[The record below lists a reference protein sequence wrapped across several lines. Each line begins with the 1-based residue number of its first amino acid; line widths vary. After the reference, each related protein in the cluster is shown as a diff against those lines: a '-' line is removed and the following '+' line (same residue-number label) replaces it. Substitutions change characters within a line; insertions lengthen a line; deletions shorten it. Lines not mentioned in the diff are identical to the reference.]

1 MCVFYLCCFISQ
13 CVCGMVWCGVCA
25 RERSNC
31 LPACCL
37 LSPLSYI
44 KLWTELDMVPVYT
57 NNTARVCVCVYM
69 WKIRMA
75 KMSASSSSNVSGGNK
90 TVQDAHHF
98 HFDYFVR
105 LCIFYETCW
114 CMTIPVWL
122 LSCLCLMNIY
132 MYNMYMRYKIET
144 LSESIP
150 IPCVYVCMCAPPFVY
165 VYLCQCIFC
174 ISRSQRVSVCLS
186 ELNVIPYTCE
196 NLKMN
201 IMADA

>member
-1 MCVFYLCCFISQ
+1 MYV
-13 CVCGMVWCGVCA
+13 VWCGVCA

-44 KLWTELDMVPVYT
+44 KLSTELDMVPVYT
-57 NNTARVCVCVYM
+57 NNTARVCVCVYI

-105 LCIFYETCW
+105 LCIFYETC
-114 CMTIPVWL
+114 
-122 LSCLCLMNIY
+122 
-132 MYNMYMRYKIET
+132 
-144 LSESIP
+144 
-150 IPCVYVCMCAPPFVY
+150 
-165 VYLCQCIFC
+165 
-174 ISRSQRVSVCLS
+174 
-186 ELNVIPYTCE
+186 
-196 NLKMN
+196 
-201 IMADA
+201 